1 MPIQYVN
8 RKGQTYYLHQK
19 ATKTRRINYF
29 FSMKKADN
37 LVDEI
42 PVGYEIYE
50 NPNARVFL
58 RKITPQIIKD
68 SEKSIVENGIKKY
81 SDLKFYAVDVKSDT
95 IRIFTPDQDIDG
107 LIDIITNGSI
117 LPVRP
122 NFEKVLSDV
131 ATYSP
136 SMQFVLIDQ
145 EKRIFITKRF
155 CYLGSIDDWIEIG
168 EPSKLENLVKK
179 YVRHL
184 GKDSYFELE

>member
-19 ATKTRRINYF
+19 ETKTRRINYF
-29 FSMKKADN
+29 FSLKKVGK

-42 PVGYEIYE
+42 PDGYEIYE
-50 NPNARVFL
+50 NPNGRVFL

-68 SEKSIVENGIKKY
+68 SEKSIVENGIKKF
-81 SDLKFYAVDVKSDT
+81 SDLKFYVVDVKGKT
-95 IRIFTPDQDIDG
+95 INIFTPDQDIDA
-107 LIDIITNGSI
+107 LIDIMTNGSI
-117 LPVRP
+117 LPVKSK
-122 NFEKVLSDV
+122 FEKVLSDV

-136 SMQFVLIDQ
+136 VMQFVLIDQ

-155 CYLGSIDDWIEIG
+155 CYLGSVDDWIEIG
-168 EPSKLENLVKK
+168 EPGKLENLVKK

-184 GKDSYFELE
+184 SKDLYFELE